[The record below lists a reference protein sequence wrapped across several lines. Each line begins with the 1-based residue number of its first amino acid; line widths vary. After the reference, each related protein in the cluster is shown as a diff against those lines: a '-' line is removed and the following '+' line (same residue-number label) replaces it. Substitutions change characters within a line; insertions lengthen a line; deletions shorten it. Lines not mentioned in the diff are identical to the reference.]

1 MGIIS
6 SSQQSLQQAS
16 SLPQH
21 HSLLQLPI
29 VLSIPTTTSTCSSS
43 SPSSPWLSPS
53 PLFPKATAT
62 ETSSARA
69 ETRRQSAALPRIRSS
84 APLSA
89 SLFLSASS
97 SPAAMAASAAVTPT
111 PRRALSSTSRPSTAP
126 ASHKR
131 LAYTFRGI
139 QQFSRGRGWELQE
152 DCSQGLFWIST
163 SLILGLPMISTLSL
177 EDRFMKWYLNSL
189 AFNFRHGP
197 DVLVFRK

>member
-62 ETSSARA
+62 ETPSARA
-69 ETRRQSAALPRIRSS
+69 ETRGQSAALPRMRSS

-89 SLFLSASS
+89 SLSPSASS
-97 SPAAMAASAAVTPT
+97 SPAAMAASAAATSVTK
-111 PRRALSSTSRPSTAP
+111 RMVSSTSTPSTAP
-126 ASHKR
+126 ASHKQIGH
-131 LAYTFRGI
+131 TFRGME
-139 QQFSRGRGWELQE
+139 QFRRKQGWALQE
-152 DCSQGLFWIST
+152 DMSPISSQGLFWIST
-163 SLILGLPMISTLSL
+163 SLILGLPMISSLSL
-177 EDRFMKWYLNSL
+177 EDRFMK
-189 AFNFRHGP
+189 
-197 DVLVFRK
+197 

>member
-1 MGIIS
+1 MGIS

-29 VLSIPTTTSTCSSS
+29 VLSIPTTTSACSSS

-62 ETSSARA
+62 ETPSARA
-69 ETRRQSAALPRIRSS
+69 ETRGQSAALPRMRSS

-89 SLFLSASS
+89 SLSL
-97 SPAAMAASAAVTPT
+97 
-111 PRRALSSTSRPSTAP
+111 TAP

-131 LAYTFRGI
+131 SAFTFRGME
-139 QQFSRGRGWELQE
+139 QYRRKRGWELQE
-152 DCSQGLFWIST
+152 DMSPISSKGLFWIST
-163 SLILGLPMISTLSL
+163 SLILGLPMISSLSL
-177 EDRFMKWYLNSL
+177 EDRFMKWCLNSW
-189 AFNFRHGP
+189 AFNFRHGL
-197 DVLVFRK
+197 DALVFIRKCDS